1 MIEVKEESRCL
12 ASLAVFRELYN
23 SNRDIYCIIGEF
35 IKEIIYYKGK
45 YQFTITELTQLINDT
60 YDFSLIDAVVSSSL
74 NRFSDAFTKS
84 QGIYTITNRDAFQ
97 VTGQLTG
104 IHNQIHINN
113 DAIISDL
120 VAFIED
126 KLKEKLSDAE
136 KEKVIQSFC
145 SFIIDEST
153 SQTYSEF
160 VSAFIVKSKG
170 NSEYI
175 QKINTIKEGV
185 VLYTGL
191 KYNTNLNELGS
202 WTTELTI
209 YIETEILF
217 HLAGYNGEI
226 YQTLFNDFISLV
238 NEINSNNQKKKGKR
252 LIRLKYFSEVKDE
265 IERFFK
271 KAEYIV
277 SGRDKANPS
286 KTAMTTILDGCSTPA
301 DIIEKKAVFYDLLRM
316 HSIMEDDYQYY
327 YSETNYSFNIEDQNL
342 INEISAKTNIEDVSS
357 YLKYLNFI
365 NIHRRGISD
374 RGFENVGYILL
385 SGTSNTI
392 LIAWDDLIKTNGNVP
407 LASNLSFLTNKL
419 WFRLNK
425 GFGEGVYP
433 KTFDVVTKAQMV
445 LSTQVNNSVAEK
457 FEELQD
463 KFKKGKLTE
472 EQAVATI
479 AELRKQAKKPEDI
492 DENDIQDVLSS
503 IEESSIEKFLKEQDL
518 LKSKSAKFEHEN
530 HVLKVRLG
538 ELEEEK
544 RNSEEENRLV
554 EEQKKQKRI
563 RVKKNTKWIAVS
575 LFLITIGIVLY
586 IYCNILLGILTSTIA
601 GIITILSFLGLDYKV
616 IKNKICR

>member
-544 RNSEEENRLV
+544 RKSEEENRLV

>member
-1 MIEVKEESRCL
+1 M
-12 ASLAVFRELYN
+12 
-23 SNRDIYCIIGEF
+23 
-35 IKEIIYYKGK
+35 
-45 YQFTITELTQLINDT
+45 
-60 YDFSLIDAVVSSSL
+60 IDAVVSSSL

-238 NEINSNNQKKKGKR
+238 NEINSKNQKKKGKR

-544 RNSEEENRLV
+544 RKSEEENRLV

>member
-1 MIEVKEESRCL
+1 M
-12 ASLAVFRELYN
+12 
-23 SNRDIYCIIGEF
+23 
-35 IKEIIYYKGK
+35 
-45 YQFTITELTQLINDT
+45 
-60 YDFSLIDAVVSSSL
+60 
-74 NRFSDAFTKS
+74 
-84 QGIYTITNRDAFQ
+84 
-97 VTGQLTG
+97 
-104 IHNQIHINN
+104 
-113 DAIISDL
+113 
-120 VAFIED
+120 
-126 KLKEKLSDAE
+126 
-136 KEKVIQSFC
+136 
-145 SFIIDEST
+145 
-153 SQTYSEF
+153 
-160 VSAFIVKSKG
+160 
-170 NSEYI
+170 
-175 QKINTIKEGV
+175 
-185 VLYTGL
+185 

-544 RNSEEENRLV
+544 RKSEEENRLV